1 MSSIFNRRYKDAKE
15 RRSVIEKVDTVLNGD
30 AFQYYKE
37 KFFNANSVSSN
48 EESVR
53 QLFTDFKKLSQVLDN
68 FKSFCPLLE
77 PQNIPDSN
85 PNREVKSD
93 LVKLALKTLGWKKLN
108 EDIYDL
114 LETEGDVFFYIY
126 FDPKDVEYRG
136 RKYRVPKLSLLS
148 SKDVIN
154 IVKDDANNTV
164 AYVYE
169 QNSKKEYIDY
179 ADGTVKTDD
188 GGKATYIFKKGEAIR
203 YIDSKKE
210 DGMLSIDEDGRLI
223 VTSRTNSKS
232 YAEMIPIIHISG
244 NKRQDEKFSVIPA
257 QDYVE
262 VCLHLMQIE
271 SDIRATNRQSGFPTV
286 TLLDCQYVDGD
297 GRIGGVRVAETTISE
312 RLSEEGIVNIKGQ
325 VIQHTPA
332 TNESFFKE
340 EDRVT
345 DSLYN
350 LVGVTNPT
358 LMQRVGSSDSS
369 KVIQQVNARME
380 RKVEKYIDN
389 IIEAFTIY
397 FKILFLEN
405 NLYDSEDETFSF
417 QKPRSIL
424 KNSAYDDML
433 IDTMGL
439 NSGIYTLREILQ
451 RSKTKEEIDEHMT
464 QINKEVIGKYDV
476 SVQDNNSENSNNDSE
491 NDNINGENVQETKGG
506 DDIE

>member
-1 MSSIFNRRYKDAKE
+1 MSSIFNRRYKNAKD
-15 RRSVIEKVDTVLNGD
+15 RKSVIEKVDNVLNGD
-30 AFQYYKE
+30 AFEHYKQ
-37 KFFNANSVSSN
+37 KFYNANSDTANDEVM
-48 EESVR
+48 R

-68 FKSFCPLLE
+68 FKSFCPLLD
-77 PQNIPDSN
+77 PQSVADSN
-85 PNREVKSD
+85 PNRDKKTD
-93 LVKLALKTLGWKKLN
+93 LVKLALKTIGWKKLN

-114 LETEGDVFFYIY
+114 LETQGDVFFYIY
-126 FDPKDVEYRG
+126 FDPVDVEYRG
-136 RKYRVPKLSLLS
+136 DKYRIPKLSLLT
-148 SKDVIN
+148 SKDVTN
-154 IVKDDANNTV
+154 IIKDDANNTV
-164 AYVYE
+164 AYIYE
-169 QNSKKEYIDY
+169 QESEREYVDY
-179 ADGTVKTDD
+179 ADGTVKTEKT
-188 GGKATYIFKKGEAIR
+188 GKATYIFKKGEAIR
-203 YIDSKKE
+203 YVDSKKE
-210 DGMLSIDEDGRLI
+210 DGMLSVDDEGKLI
-223 VTSRTNSKS
+223 VSNIANSKS
-232 YAEMIPIIHISG
+232 YAELIPVIHISG

-271 SDIRATNRQSGFPTV
+271 SDIRATNRQSGFPIV
-286 TLLDCQYVDGD
+286 TLLDCKYVEGD
-297 GRIGGVRVAETTISE
+297 GRIGGVRVAETT
-312 RLSEEGIVNIKGQ
+312 LSEKLDEAGIVNIKGQ

-389 IIEAFTIY
+389 IIEAFTTY

-424 KNSAYDDML
+424 KQSAYDDML

-451 RSKTKEEIDEHMT
+451 RSKTKEEIDEHLS
-464 QINKEVIGKYDV
+464 QVNKEVIGKYDV
-476 SVQDNNSENSNNDSE
+476 TIENSDNKNEINDNNDSE
-491 NDNINGENVQETKGG
+491 KIQNLKEEDDNQ
-506 DDIE
+506 